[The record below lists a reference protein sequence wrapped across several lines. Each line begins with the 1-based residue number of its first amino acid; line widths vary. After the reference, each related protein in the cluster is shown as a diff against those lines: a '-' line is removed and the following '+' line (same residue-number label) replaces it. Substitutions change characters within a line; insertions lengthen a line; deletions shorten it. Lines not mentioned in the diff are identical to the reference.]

1 MIKTIGEYLLD
12 LADYNYTKA
21 HWLAVN
27 ESQFSAF
34 NIAFSILEEKERIG
48 KKPMRREAC

>member
-1 MIKTIGEYLLD
+1 MIKIIVDYLMD
-12 LADYNYTKA
+12 LADYNYTKS

-34 NIAFSILEEKERIG
+34 NIAFSILEEKEKNR
-48 KKPMRREAC
+48 